1 LSSINDLVTNPK
13 LIDGIG
19 VGSANVIKNNVQVN
33 AVINTSSRLLANWNT
48 LAVTNIDAE
57 NIISGTISPSRL
69 GASGVPNS
77 ETALFG
83 DSSYKNV
90 VQTLKKQNTTD
101 NPITL
106 TGSSVGGEFYGDP
119 VQIGIANVDL
129 DPLGTFSTL
138 GVSRFL
144 QTQFDVPSD
153 GSGQVFIKDGV
164 VDAGTL
170 DGLDSAYFLNPA
182 NLTSLVP
189 VARGGTNISTYA
201 IGDMIYAQ
209 TTGSLNTLNIGRNN
223 SFLKSNGVTPE
234 WGTALDLS
242 EGLDVGNA
250 SLNSSSI
257 GSGSV
262 YNANVTSLEIG
273 GAATNIK
280 IGNATSTRNLL
291 TFVDGYEATISQD
304 VVVNLGSVTVNTN
317 GVTANGEKEVPMS
330 DTSTILAG
338 MLVTGSGSIP
348 SNTTVSGVTDEYIYL
363 STETTGTITNSTT
376 LSFTYTP
383 KTLGVLAGD
392 TINIASSAV
401 TNLDGSWPVIGATEN
416 ATSFTIRT
424 DLNVTSDPLDVVQG
438 TINIGNNMIIRNSTV
453 VFGNA
458 EASETPT
465 SSTIKGTSGIGNN
478 VAGGAITIEGG
489 SGTGN
494 ATGGDVIIKTGEVST
509 SSDIEHTVQT
519 RLTIDTSGKATFTG
533 EVEVDATLSTSE
545 TTVALLNDTATTI
558 NMGGDATA
566 INVGAATGKT
576 TFAHDV
582 DINGG
587 DLDSTE
593 TTFNAFAT
601 PTTLNVGAAATTVNI
616 GTGGDGGGTTTIGHD
631 LVVTGDLTVNGDTT
645 TINSTTLTVDDL
657 NIVVASGA
665 ASGAAANGA
674 GITVDGANATLTW
687 DNANTSWDSSE
698 DFNLASGKAYYIND
712 ASVLNSTT
720 LGSAVVNSS
729 LQTLGT
735 IGTGVWQGSVINSTY
750 GGTGVNN
757 GGSTITIGGNFTHTG
772 AHTLGLTTTGNTSVT
787 LPTSGTLA
795 ITGNPL
801 SQFAATTSA
810 QLRGVLSDETGSG
823 AATFATSPSFTTGI
837 NAASATMALF
847 DTTATSINMG
857 GDATSVEIGA
867 ATGTTTIHNNLDVDL
882 DVNVDGGDITTN
894 AATFNLINATATTLN
909 VGGAATTVTAGATS
923 GNFNI
928 RNTNVNLSGNLFVNG
943 TTLDTD
949 ETGTFNLLKDNATTL
964 AFAQAATEIVVG
976 ETKAAA
982 DLAGALGEMV
992 VRMDLRTNTDMYID
1006 GDLFVSAINNT
1017 PIGNITPSSG
1027 AFTTL
1032 ASNNL
1037 VTFTDGTNA
1046 TGATFAGGSAAVKI
1060 TGGLYVNKDIRA
1072 DNFIG
1077 DMSAAFLTSGTIPD
1091 ARIAVSGVTQHQLSI
1106 TGVGILNAGSITNG
1120 FGNINIGGIF
1130 SGNGSGL
1137 TTLNASNLSSGT
1149 VADARI
1155 AASSIT
1161 QHQAQITGTG
1171 ALNSG
1176 SITSGFGNINI
1187 GTSTFTGNGSGL
1199 TTLNASNL
1207 SSGTV
1212 SGSRLGGNQSMAG
1225 VKTFTNTSGATN
1237 TTTGAVRVGGGL
1249 GVVGAIYAGSL
1260 NTASGGGIQNLSASN
1275 LATGTVPN
1283 ARVTGTY
1290 SNLTG
1295 TGALGAG
1302 EITTTFGNINI
1313 GTSTFTGNG
1322 SGLTNVNADTLDG
1335 IDSANFL
1342 RSNVADTMGGLLT
1355 MSHAGDEM
1363 IRLQDTSATGNP
1375 YISWYQS
1382 TTRRAYMQYRDSDD
1396 SIYIKNEGA
1405 NTALEIDGGTSGL
1418 IFQNGS
1424 TDYTVWH
1431 SGNDGAG
1438 SGLDADL
1445 LDGLTSG
1452 AFIRSNANDSFSGTL
1467 SGAGTINITGNI
1479 TANAF
1484 TGNGAGLTGIS
1495 ADNANTLDGIDSTGF
1510 LRTNGAHQS
1519 TATQVFSNS
1528 GTAFR
1533 GTQGTMGDNDQWRFG
1548 GAATGSNAGYLEI
1561 ATGDDG
1567 TEPHYHRQYTGVFT
1581 SLTRTA
1587 TILNGSGNTLFP
1599 GEVTAY
1605 SSDARLKT
1613 NIENIPNALDKVK
1626 ALNGVLYNWTD
1637 EGHKWGLDVDTEK
1650 REVGLLAQEVQA
1662 VLPEA
1667 VAPAPFDLDDE
1678 GNSKSGEDY
1687 LTVKYERIAPV
1698 LIEAIKEQQAQIDT
1712 QAAEIAELRA
1722 MVEKLLDK

>member
-1 LSSINDLVTNPK
+1 
-13 LIDGIG
+13 
-19 VGSANVIKNNVQVN
+19 
-33 AVINTSSRLLANWNT
+33 
-48 LAVTNIDAE
+48 
-57 NIISGTISPSRL
+57 
-69 GASGVPNS
+69 
-77 ETALFG
+77 
-83 DSSYKNV
+83 
-90 VQTLKKQNTTD
+90 
-101 NPITL
+101 
-106 TGSSVGGEFYGDP
+106 
-119 VQIGIANVDL
+119 
-129 DPLGTFSTL
+129 
-138 GVSRFL
+138 
-144 QTQFDVPSD
+144 
-153 GSGQVFIKDGV
+153 
-164 VDAGTL
+164 
-170 DGLDSAYFLNPA
+170 
-182 NLTSLVP
+182 
-189 VARGGTNISTYA
+189 
-201 IGDMIYAQ
+201 MIYAQ

-383 KTLGVLAGD
+383 KTLGVLVGD

-401 TNLDGSWPVIGATEN
+401 TNLDGSWPVIGATSN

-424 DLNVTSDPLDVVQG
+424 DANVTSDPLDVVQG

-558 NMGGDATA
+558 NMAGDATA

-593 TTFNAFAT
+593 ATFNAFAT

-757 GGSTITIGGNFTHTG
+757 GGNTITIGGNFTHTG
-772 AHTLGLTTTGNTSVT
+772 SHTLGLTTTGNTSVT

-810 QLRGVLSDETGSG
+810 QLRGVISDETGSG

-857 GDATSVEIGA
+857 GEATSVEIGA

-894 AATFNLINATATTLN
+894 AATFNLINTTATTLN
-909 VGGAATTVTAGATS
+909 VGGAATTVTAGATT

-976 ETKAAA
+976 DTKAAA
-982 DLAGALGEMV
+982 DLAAALGEMV
-992 VRMDLRTNTDMYID
+992 VRLDLRTNADMYID
-1006 GDLFVSAINNT
+1006 GELFVSAINNT

-1060 TGGLYVNKDIRA
+1060 SGGLYVNKDIRA

-1155 AASSIT
+1155 ASSSIT
-1161 QHQAQITGTG
+1161 QHQGDITGTG

-1176 SITSGFGNINI
+1176 SVTSGFGNINI
-1187 GTSTFTGNGSGL
+1187 GTSTFSGNGSGL

-1225 VKTFTNTSGATN
+1225 VKTFSNTSGSTS
-1237 TTTGAVRVGGGL
+1237 TTTGAVRVSGGL
-1249 GVVGAIYAGSL
+1249 GVAGDVYAGSL
-1260 NTASGGGIQNLSASN
+1260 NTTSGGGIQNLSASN

-1283 ARVTGTY
+1283 ARIDGTY

-1322 SGLTNVNADTLDG
+1322 SGLTNVDADTLDG

-1363 IRLQDTSATGNP
+1363 IRMQDTSATGNP

-1396 SIYIKNEGA
+1396 SLYIKNEGA
-1405 NTALEIDGGTSGL
+1405 NTALEIDGGTGGL

-1424 TDYTVWH
+1424 TNYTVWH

-1438 SGLDADL
+1438 SGLDADT
-1445 LDGLTSG
+1445 LDGLSSG
-1452 AFIRSNANDSFSGTL
+1452 SFIRSDANDSFSGTL
-1467 SGAGTINITGNI
+1467 SGAGAINITGNI

-1484 TGNGAGLTGIS
+1484 TGDGSGLTGIS
-1495 ADNANTLDGIDSTGF
+1495 ADDANTLDGLDSTAF
-1510 LRTNGAHQS
+1510 LRLGSTGTVTAVQYFQS
-1519 TATQVFSNS
+1519 NLGSTSGSLSNPPLQAYAS
-1528 GTAFR
+1528 GTNSAFMSFHR
-1533 GTQGTMGDNDQWRFG
+1533 GGSYAVNMGLDSDNVLRIG
-1548 GAATGSNAGYLEI
+1548 GWSAPANRYQFNMNGNFTAA
-1561 ATGDDG
+1561 
-1567 TEPHYHRQYTGVFT
+1567 
-1581 SLTRTA
+1581 
-1587 TILNGSGNTLFP
+1587 
-1599 GEVTAY
+1599 GEVTAF
-1605 SSDARLKT
+1605 SDITLKD
-1613 NIENIPNALDKVK
+1613 NIKLIEDPLSKILSIR
-1626 ALNGVLYNWTD
+1626 GVTFTRNDL
-1637 EGHKWGLDVDTEK
+1637 EDTET
-1650 REVGLLAQEVQA
+1650 RHMGVIAQEIEQYF
-1662 VLPEA
+1662 PE
-1667 VAPAPFDLDDE
+1667 VVITQPD
-1678 GNSKSGEDY
+1678 GIK
-1687 LTVKYERIAPV
+1687 TVNYGAMAGAF
-1698 LIEAIKEQQAQIDT
+1698 IEAFKEQQSQID
-1712 QAAEIAELRA
+1712 ELRA
-1722 MVEKLLDK
+1722 MVQKLLDK

>member
-1 LSSINDLVTNPK
+1 MIAP
-13 LIDGIG
+13 GY
-19 VGSANVIKNNVQVN
+19 
-33 AVINTSSRLLANWNT
+33 TS
-48 LAVTNIDAE
+48 V
-57 NIISGTISPSRL
+57 
-69 GASGVPNS
+69 
-77 ETALFG
+77 
-83 DSSYKNV
+83 
-90 VQTLKKQNTTD
+90 
-101 NPITL
+101 
-106 TGSSVGGEFYGDP
+106 
-119 VQIGIANVDL
+119 
-129 DPLGTFSTL
+129 
-138 GVSRFL
+138 
-144 QTQFDVPSD
+144 
-153 GSGQVFIKDGV
+153 
-164 VDAGTL
+164 
-170 DGLDSAYFLNPA
+170 
-182 NLTSLVP
+182 
-189 VARGGTNISTYA
+189 
-201 IGDMIYAQ
+201 
-209 TTGSLNTLNIGRNN
+209 
-223 SFLKSNGVTPE
+223 
-234 WGTALDLS
+234 
-242 EGLDVGNA
+242 
-250 SLNSSSI
+250 
-257 GSGSV
+257 
-262 YNANVTSLEIG
+262 
-273 GAATNIK
+273 
-280 IGNATSTRNLL
+280 
-291 TFVDGYEATISQD
+291 
-304 VVVNLGSVTVNTN
+304 
-317 GVTANGEKEVPMS
+317 
-330 DTSTILAG
+330 
-338 MLVTGSGSIP
+338 
-348 SNTTVSGVTDEYIYL
+348 
-363 STETTGTITNSTT
+363 
-376 LSFTYTP
+376 
-383 KTLGVLAGD
+383 
-392 TINIASSAV
+392 
-401 TNLDGSWPVIGATEN
+401 
-416 ATSFTIRT
+416 
-424 DLNVTSDPLDVVQG
+424 
-438 TINIGNNMIIRNSTV
+438 
-453 VFGNA
+453 
-458 EASETPT
+458 
-465 SSTIKGTSGIGNN
+465 
-478 VAGGAITIEGG
+478 
-489 SGTGN
+489 
-494 ATGGDVIIKTGEVST
+494 
-509 SSDIEHTVQT
+509 
-519 RLTIDTSGKATFTG
+519 
-533 EVEVDATLSTSE
+533 
-545 TTVALLNDTATTI
+545 
-558 NMGGDATA
+558 
-566 INVGAATGKT
+566 
-576 TFAHDV
+576 
-582 DINGG
+582 
-587 DLDSTE
+587 
-593 TTFNAFAT
+593 
-601 PTTLNVGAAATTVNI
+601 
-616 GTGGDGGGTTTIGHD
+616 TGGDGGGTTTIGHD

-665 ASGAAANGA
+665 ADGAAANGA

-698 DFNLASGKAYYIND
+698 DFNLASGKAYFIND
-712 ASVLNSTT
+712 ADVLNSTT
-720 LGSAVVNSS
+720 LGNAVVNSS

-735 IGTGVWQGSVINSTY
+735 IGTGVWQGSVISSTY

-757 GGSTITIGGNFTHTG
+757 SGSTITIGGNFTHTG
-772 AHTLGLTTTGNTSVT
+772 SHTLGLTTTGNTSVT

-801 SQFAATTSA
+801 SQFASTTSA
-810 QLRGVLSDETGSG
+810 QLRGVISDETGTG
-823 AATFATSPSFTTGI
+823 AAVFATSPSFTTGI

-857 GDATSVEIGA
+857 GAATSVEIGA

-894 AATFNLINATATTLN
+894 AATFNLINTTATTLN
-909 VGGAATTVTAGATS
+909 VGGAATTVTAGATT

-982 DLAGALGEMV
+982 DLAGDLGEMV

-1006 GDLFVSAINNT
+1006 GDLFVSQINNT
-1017 PIGNITPSSG
+1017 PIGNVTPSSG

-1032 ASNNL
+1032 SSNNL
-1037 VTFTDGTNA
+1037 VSFTDGTNA

-1130 SGNGSGL
+1130 SGDGSGL

-1171 ALNSG
+1171 ILNSG

-1225 VKTFTNTSGATN
+1225 VKTFTNTSGATS

-1260 NTASGGGIQNLSASN
+1260 NTAAGGGIQNLSASN
-1275 LATGTVPN
+1275 LGSGTVPN

-1322 SGLTNVNADTLDG
+1322 SGLTNVDAATLDG
-1335 IDSANFL
+1335 IDSLNFL
-1342 RSNVADTMGGLLT
+1342 RSNVADTMEGLLT

-1405 NTALEIDGGTSGL
+1405 NTALEIDNGTSGL
-1418 IFQNGS
+1418 IFQDGS
-1424 TDYTVWH
+1424 TNYTVWH

-1445 LDGLTSG
+1445 LDGLTS
-1452 AFIRSNANDSFSGTL
+1452 ASFIRSDANDAFSGTL
-1467 SGAGTINITGNI
+1467 SGAGSINITGNI

-1484 TGNGAGLTGIS
+1484 TGDGSGLTGIS
-1495 ADNANTLDGIDSTGF
+1495 ADDANTLDGIDSTGF
-1510 LRTNGAHQS
+1510 VRATGSTTQTINGTKRFDNGTSTTVLIKCEDAGNAFLNVSGDGQGTGRVYVGQS
-1519 TATQVFSNS
+1519 DDYGGGIEYNGDGTPATTGAGSDLITLWRRSAGVDEWTARNS
-1528 GTAFR
+1528 YNDNNWAFR
-1533 GTQGTMGDNDQWRFG
+1533 G
-1548 GAATGSNAGYLEI
+1548 E
-1561 ATGDDG
+1561 
-1567 TEPHYHRQYTGVFT
+1567 
-1581 SLTRTA
+1581 LTAYASDKR
-1587 TILNGSGNTLFP
+1587 LKNVSGN
-1599 GEVTAY
+1599 
-1605 SSDARLKT
+1605 
-1613 NIENIPNALDKVK
+1613 IENALDKVN
-1626 ALNGVLYNWTD
+1626 ALNGVLYTWNEKSIEHGFKD
-1637 EGHKWGLDVDTEK
+1637 EVDDTVEA
-1650 REVGLLAQEVQA
+1650 GLLAQEVQA
-1662 VLPEA
+1662 VLPE
-1667 VAPAPFDLDDE
+1667 VVVPAPFDYINGE
-1678 GNSKSGEDY
+1678 SASGEDY
-1687 LTVKYERIAPV
+1687 LTVKYERIVPLLV
-1698 LIEAIKEQQAQIDT
+1698 EAIKEADVKAEAQAE
-1712 QAAEIAELRA
+1712 EIAELRT
-1722 MVEKLLDK
+1722 MVQKLLDK